1 MGKVVYVTEQGA
13 TIRRAGGRLLVT
25 KDSEVLLAVPISSIT
40 NVVIFGQAQVTTQAA
55 HGLLDA
61 GADVAFLTRSGRLK
75 GLLSAGLSKNAVI
88 RLAQY
93 KRFSE
98 TSFRLGVAR
107 SIVAGKIRNQRVM
120 VSRYCRRRQPPDEAA
135 TGMAGAAATGVATA
149 DLSAVATA
157 DLSAVA
163 TADLSAVLTSL
174 DKGLAETERA
184 ETPGTLLGIEGS
196 CTRAYFTAFGRMLR
210 EDFPWTGRSRRPPK
224 DPPNALLSLGYVLV
238 TNEVSCILSALSL
251 DPYVGFFHGLRFG
264 RASLALDLVEEFRHG
279 LVDALTLD
287 VLNRK
292 AFTPKDFTI
301 AEDGA
306 VLLAPEALRRYLT
319 LYETRLGSA
328 ITDMAGGAT
337 TWRGLV
343 HQQAEA
349 MRQAI
354 LRGSEYRPFV
364 VE

>member
-1 MGKVVYVTEQGA
+1 LSKVVYVTEQGA

-25 KDSEVLLAVPISSIT
+25 KESEVLLAVPISSIA
-40 NVVIFGQAQVTTQAA
+40 NVVIFGQAQVTTQAV
-55 HGLLDA
+55 HGLLDV

-107 SIVAGKIRNQRVM
+107 AIVAGKIRNQRVM
-120 VSRYCRRRQPPDEAA
+120 VSRYCRRQPGQAESVGEAESA
-135 TGMAGAAATGVATA
+135 H
-149 DLSAVATA
+149 LSAVAT
-157 DLSAVA
+157 
-163 TADLSAVLTSL
+163 TDLSAVLTSL

-251 DPYVGFFHGLRFG
+251 DPYVGFFLGLRFG

-306 VLLAPEALRRYLT
+306 VLLAPETLRRYLT

-328 ITDMAGGAT
+328 ITDLSGQAT

-343 HQQAEA
+343 RRQAEA

>member
-25 KDSEVLLAVPISSIT
+25 KDSEVLLAVPMSSVA

-61 GADVAFLTRSGRLK
+61 GADVAFMTRSGRMK

-93 KRFSE
+93 RRFSDA
-98 TSFRLGVAR
+98 SFRLRVAR
-107 SIVAGKIRNQRVM
+107 SIVEGKIRNQRVM
-120 VSRYCRRRQPPDEAA
+120 VNRYLRRRQTPDGAIA
-135 TGMAGAAATGVATA
+135 AGAGSA
-149 DLSAVATA
+149 DLSPI
-157 DLSAVA
+157 
-163 TADLSAVLTSL
+163 LTSL
-174 DKGLAETERA
+174 DQGLAEAERA
-184 ETPGTLLGIEGS
+184 EAPDTLMGIEGS

-210 EDFPWTGRSRRPPK
+210 EDFRWVGRSRRPPK

-251 DPYVGFFHGLRFG
+251 DPYVGFFHGLRYG
-264 RASLALDLVEEFRHG
+264 RVSLALDLVEEFRHG

-287 VLNRK
+287 VLNRQHF
-292 AFTPKDFTI
+292 APDDFT
-301 AEDGA
+301 ADEDGA
-306 VLLAPEALRRYLT
+306 VLLGSEALRRYLT
-319 LYETRLGSA
+319 IYETRLGSP
-328 ITDMAGGAT
+328 ITDLSGQTT

-343 HQQAEA
+343 RRQAEA

-354 LRGSEYRPFV
+354 LQGSEYRPFV

>member
-1 MGKVVYVTEQGA
+1 VGKVVYVTEQGA

-25 KDSEVLLAVPISSIT
+25 KESEVLLAVPISSIA

-98 TSFRLGVAR
+98 ASFRLGIAR
-107 SIVAGKIRNQRVM
+107 AIVAGKIRNQRVM

-135 TGMAGAAATGVATA
+135 AGVAGAAATGVATA
-149 DLSAVATA
+149 DLSAVAT
-157 DLSAVA
+157 V
-163 TADLSAVLTSL
+163 DLSAVLTSL
-174 DKGLAETERA
+174 DRGLAEAERA
-184 ETPGTLLGIEGS
+184 ETPGALLGIEGS

-251 DPYVGFFHGLRFG
+251 DPYVGFFHGLRYG

-287 VLNRK
+287 VLNRRHVT
-292 AFTPKDFTI
+292 AGDFTI

-328 ITDMAGGAT
+328 ITDMSGEAT

-364 VE
+364 EE

>member
-1 MGKVVYVTEQGA
+1 MSKVVYVTEQGA

-25 KDSEVLLAVPISSIT
+25 KDSEVLLAVPISSIA

-61 GADVAFLTRSGRLK
+61 GADVAFLSRSGRLK

-107 SIVAGKIRNQRVM
+107 AIVAGKIRNQRVM
-120 VSRYCRRRQPPDEAA
+120 VSRYCRRQPGQAESGGEA
-135 TGMAGAAATGVATA
+135 GSAGGEQGTDGDVGA
-149 DLSAVATA
+149 
-157 DLSAVA
+157 
-163 TADLSAVLTSL
+163 ADLSAVLTSL
-174 DKGLAETERA
+174 DKGLAEAERA
-184 ETPGTLLGIEGS
+184 ETPGALLGIEGS

-292 AFTPKDFTI
+292 AFTPEDFT
-301 AEDGA
+301 AGEDGA
-306 VLLAPEALRRYLT
+306 VLLGSEALRRYLT
-319 LYETRLGSA
+319 LYETKLGSA
-328 ITDMAGGAT
+328 ITDLAGQAT

-343 HQQAEA
+343 RQQAEA